1 MAPPLR
7 VTLDQ
12 AAHDELERRYQT
24 AVRKPIPRVLVR
36 AARSLY
42 HAVKRHPIH
51 HDYLSHLSCPFALGS
66 ATQRRCLGIPETR
79 VIPASHPPTRTRMA
93 EIDIATKHRTRRQLH
108 ERRAG
113 NRREFLAEPVKPR
126 ETPRVGRG
134 LLGGRVDPHRGRQ
147 LGWLRHGAYEA
158 FGMSSVGGGENRGA
172 LFTDARG

>member
-66 ATQRRCLGIPETR
+66 ATQ
-79 VIPASHPPTRTRMA
+79 
-93 EIDIATKHRTRRQLH
+93 HRTRRQLH

-172 LFTDARG
+172 LLTDARG